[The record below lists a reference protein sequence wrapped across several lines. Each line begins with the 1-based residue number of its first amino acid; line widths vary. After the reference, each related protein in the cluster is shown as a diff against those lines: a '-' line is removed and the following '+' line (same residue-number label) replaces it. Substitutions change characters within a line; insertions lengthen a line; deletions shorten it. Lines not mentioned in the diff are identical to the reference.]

1 MTDQLENA
9 LRESETVSES
19 SELETL
25 KSDMMLRYGE
35 IARLQEEILNC
46 EGRLQLELKK
56 RRAVEAILKD
66 VYASTSWRVTKP
78 LRNVANMVRRFL

>member
-9 LRESETVSES
+9 VDESETVSES
-19 SELETL
+19 LELETL
-25 KSDMMLRYGE
+25 KSAMILRYGE
-35 IARLQEEILNC
+35 IARLQSEILKC

-56 RRAVEAILKD
+56 RRSVETKLKE

-78 LRNVANMVRRFL
+78 LRKIAKMVRRLL